1 MSDCTYQLVT
11 GKEGIVM
18 TSHNSTTSRCDIE
31 RLLRVYYAG
40 ERTAQ
45 LIYKCQLAVLA
56 NHEIADEIQHM
67 ME

>member
-1 MSDCTYQLVT
+1 
-11 GKEGIVM
+11 M
-18 TSHNSTTSRCDIE
+18 TSRNSTTSRRDIE
-31 RLLRVYYAG
+31 RLLRVDHAG

-45 LIYKCQLAVLA
+45 LIYKGQLAVLA

>member
-1 MSDCTYQLVT
+1 
-11 GKEGIVM
+11 M
-18 TSHNSTTSRCDIE
+18 TLRNSTISRRDIE
-31 RLLRVYYAG
+31 RLLRVDHAG

-45 LIYKCQLAVLA
+45 LIYKSQLAVLA